1 MSSVLRL
8 FLVSV
13 CVKVPV
19 WSAAGA
25 HRRTPPPQGV
35 WPCLESLSGPS
46 SVVHALLSRCRS
58 RHLRCLRCS
67 LSPWQM
73 SPFFTPQG
81 SPILPGTCWCFVGA
95 EGTLA
100 VSLSHP
106 VKVTHVTVDHLPRY
120 NSPTGDIKSAIRD
133 FEVYVS
139 EKRCWKPSSLT
150 PDQLRLMTGNNP
162 LDYRCDLLPQ
172 GMKAQAEGTFLGRFR
187 YDKWGEPTQTF
198 SLPVSFK
205 RAQIRLILFIITYF
219 LLSGSVTRFPLISRI
234 TWWIYASSPTGVR
247 GNTRVS
253 TASVST
259 DGWTRSH
266 HDFNLSVHTL

>member
-1 MSSVLRL
+1 
-8 FLVSV
+8 
-13 CVKVPV
+13 
-19 WSAAGA
+19 
-25 HRRTPPPQGV
+25 
-35 WPCLESLSGPS
+35 
-46 SVVHALLSRCRS
+46 
-58 RHLRCLRCS
+58 
-67 LSPWQM
+67 M

-150 PDQLRLMTGNNP
+150 LDQLRLMTGNNP

-234 TWWIYASSPTGVR
+234 TWWIYASSPTGVS